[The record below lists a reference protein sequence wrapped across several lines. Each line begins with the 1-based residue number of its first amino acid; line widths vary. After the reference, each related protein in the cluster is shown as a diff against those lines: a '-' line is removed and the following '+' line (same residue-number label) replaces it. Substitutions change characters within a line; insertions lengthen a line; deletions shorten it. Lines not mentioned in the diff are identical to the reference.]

1 MAKELV
7 IKVETLQDYPGAIER
22 VKNAA
27 TKGVESGRP
36 FEIALRYVE
45 DLRSQS
51 QNKKLWPMLS
61 DISKQVDWLVNGSM
75 GKLTPEDWKDILSA
89 GLDSEQRV
97 APGINGGFV
106 MLGRRTSKMRKKEF
120 IDLIELIY
128 AFGIQ
133 QGVTWSEPALAVYD
147 EYREASQ

>member
-7 IKVETLQDYPGAIER
+7 IKVETLHDYPGAIER

-36 FEIALRYVE
+36 FEIAMRYVE

-61 DISKQVDWLVNGSM
+61 DVAKQVEWSINGAM

-106 MLGRRTSKMRKKEF
+106 MLGKRTSKMRKAEF
-120 IDLIELIY
+120 AQLIELIY
-128 AFGIQ
+128 AFGSQ
-133 QGVTWSEPALAVYD
+133 NGVQWSEPALAIYD
-147 EYREASQ
+147 EYREVAA